1 MDFTFPPKAKLL
13 KNLVP
18 VQALLGT
25 DEISRWHYLIKEG
38 SILSIVSEDIE
49 IGVQLF
55 IGSGNTICTII
66 MEISVV
72 VPQEAVNRYIKI
84 HLYHYTSR
92 STYTTFE
99 YIYPKDL
106 THLCSLLFYLYSHK
120 IENSLDVY
128 QLMNG

>member
-25 DEISRWHYLIKEG
+25 DEVSRWHYLIKEG
-38 SILSIVSEDIE
+38 SILSIVSEDIKK
-49 IGVQLF
+49 GVQLF
-55 IGSGNTICTII
+55 IGSGTTICTII

-72 VPQEAVNRYIKI
+72 VPQEAVNR
-84 HLYHYTSR
+84 
-92 STYTTFE
+92 STYTTLE

-106 THLCSLLFYLYSHK
+106 THPCSLLFYL
-120 IENSLDVY
+120 
-128 QLMNG
+128 